1 MLVEAIMKIVPSIAL
16 LFALTLTACAQ
27 QFEGKIIYQ
36 NKYKSKIAAV
46 SDEQMTGMMGSR
58 QEYFIKG
65 GNYKSVTDGTYL
77 QWQIYIN
84 RDNRLYNKFSNSDT
98 IVWNDGGT
106 AGEPV
111 LEVLQRKDVTEILGY
126 KCDELILKRKN
137 KTATYYFNQRLSV
150 DETMYSKHL
159 FGGWHEYLK
168 LARALPLKG
177 VIDTPEFTLTTT
189 AVEVIPM
196 KVEDKEFILP
206 QNVKIQR
213 TPN

>member
-1 MLVEAIMKIVPSIAL
+1 MKIAP
-16 LFALTLTACAQ
+16 LFVILFIFTVTVCAQ
-27 QFEGKIIYQ
+27 HFEGKIIYQ

-46 SDEQMTGMMGSR
+46 SDEQLTGMMGSR

-77 QWQIYIN
+77 QWQIYVN
-84 RDNRLYNKFSNSDT
+84 RDNRLYNKFSNSDS
-98 IVWNDGGT
+98 ILSNDGAT

-111 LEVLQRKDVTEILGY
+111 MEVLQRKDVTEILGY

-137 KTATYYFNQRLSV
+137 QTSTYYFNQSMSV
-150 DETMYSKHL
+150 DATLYSKHL

-177 VIDTPEFTLTTT
+177 IIDTPQFTLTTT
-189 AVEVIPM
+189 AIEVIPL
-196 KVEDKEFILP
+196 KIEDKEFILP
-206 QNVKIQR
+206 QNAKIQR
-213 TPN
+213 IQTN